1 MKPVKRFQIGKNR
14 LTPGFI
20 EQIKKCFDS
29 GEDIIKISI
38 LKSSTRDRKKAV
50 EIAEE
55 LIKNLGKNFT
65 YKLIGY
71 VIVVMKWRKPR
82 T

>member
-1 MKPVKRFQIGKNR
+1 LYVKFFPKF
-14 LTPGFI
+14 FI
-20 EQIKKCFDS
+20 N
-29 GEDIIKISI
+29 
-38 LKSSTRDRKKAV
+38 SSTRDRKKAV